1 MAKDRQ
7 GSYYATK
14 PDLSN
19 VGRLQVYKASEGRA
33 GFSLVREYADVPRRT
48 GRPLEPG
55 AVHQWR
61 AGDCVCLTACSPGL
75 IDDFK
80 RWRRGQEG
88 LN

>member
-1 MAKDRQ
+1 MAR
-7 GSYYATK
+7 GPGGYYATK

-19 VGRLQVYKASEGRA
+19 VGRLQVYKASEGGA
-33 GFSLVREYADVPRRT
+33 GFSLVREYESVPRRT

-80 RWRRGQEG
+80 RWRRDQGG